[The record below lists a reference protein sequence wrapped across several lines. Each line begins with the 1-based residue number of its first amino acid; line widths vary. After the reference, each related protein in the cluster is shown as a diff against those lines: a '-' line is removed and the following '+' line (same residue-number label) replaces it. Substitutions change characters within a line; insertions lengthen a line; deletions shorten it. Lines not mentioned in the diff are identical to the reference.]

1 MASSIIPKA
10 LNGDISSINDALTNT
25 NDALTSH
32 FMVKSSGSMHDIHT
46 SGVHYVTNAVT
57 DKPHATGGVLTI
69 SFAANGN
76 GAGIYQ
82 VASVSSPYT
91 YAVNYVSSTDTW
103 TYTDHMGGATI
114 TVGQVGANS
123 TKTVTAAYMW
133 MIIGS
138 ASTNNAIFQCRSN
151 SVIELVHNGT
161 TMTCTASG
169 TTYTITNNATA
180 AVRYL
185 MISAES
191 LT

>member
-10 LNGDISSINDALTNT
+10 LNGDISSLNDALSN
-25 NDALTSH
+25 H
-32 FMVKSSGSMHDIHT
+32 FMVKLSGSMHDIHT
-46 SGVHYVTNAVT
+46 SGVHYVTNAVS
-57 DKPHATGGVLTI
+57 DKPNATGGLLTI

-82 VASVSSPYT
+82 VASVSNPYT
-91 YAVNYVSSTDTW
+91 YAVNYIASSDTW
-103 TYTDHMGGATI
+103 TYADRMGGVTI

-133 MIIGS
+133 MLIGS
-138 ASTNNAIFQCRSN
+138 ASTNSAIYQCRSN

-161 TMTCTASG
+161 SMTCTASG
-169 TTYTITNNATA
+169 TTYTITNNAGT

-185 MISAES
+185 MISADN